1 MYEGFENE
9 IWLCIPNTDQ
19 HLSMKNPGLLR
30 LLQQEN
36 KVCKPLKKFDVVIHQ
51 VALEFS

>member
-19 HLSMKNPGLLR
+19 HLSMKNPC